1 MDTKQTR
8 VLQSGVE
15 GLRLGITDLRQGA
28 EASRPLDRGTTAQ
41 QGLQHRQRRRVCT
54 RSTLKGH
61 EEVVVGQGMAV
72 RVSQSSTVVTTEVL
86 GRGSLQSR
94 ASRHA
99 NKAGRGKRAQLVL
112 RETRADNSNVRGIHG
127 LRGKGTNGL
136 DRDGRRGAGKK
147 RAADTTTTVC
157 GREKCIHTQSD
168 RVLSSLLSVSSERR
182 HNFLVEFVAAVLV
195 VADHLGQEV
204 SEVCLVTL
212 KELGRQEEVL
222 TRKRCRKDTT
232 VQLSLTD
239 NAKRR
244 AVLGRLECKVLDGV
258 SHASFALKAGAGAHS
273 HSKRGYRRAF
283 VLSVLVWRPVFPRTK
298 AARGIDG
305 APEESERVPA
315 AARIWAGAVRS
326 TLDEDLGMYMAEA
339 MRDACTL
346 QERKDKRLANRQPV
360 PRCAKKAAA
369 DT

>member
-1 MDTKQTR
+1 M
-8 VLQSGVE
+8 
-15 GLRLGITDLRQGA
+15 
-28 EASRPLDRGTTAQ
+28 
-41 QGLQHRQRRRVCT
+41 
-54 RSTLKGH
+54 
-61 EEVVVGQGMAV
+61 
-72 RVSQSSTVVTTEVL
+72 
-86 GRGSLQSR
+86 
-94 ASRHA
+94 
-99 NKAGRGKRAQLVL
+99 
-112 RETRADNSNVRGIHG
+112 
-127 LRGKGTNGL
+127 
-136 DRDGRRGAGKK
+136 
-147 RAADTTTTVC
+147 
-157 GREKCIHTQSD
+157 
-168 RVLSSLLSVSSERR
+168 
-182 HNFLVEFVAAVLV
+182 AAVLV

-204 SEVCLVTL
+204 SEVSLVTL

-222 TRKRCRKDTT
+222 TRKRCRQDTT
-232 VQLSLTD
+232 VQLSLSD